1 MDFEE
6 RLQRAI
12 QRGQRRNESNAAEER
27 AKALSEDDFK
37 RLHSQIR
44 LELSEYIEQC
54 LKRLAA
60 HFPGFQVET
69 LYGDRG
75 WGAACSRDDLRMT
88 SGRRN
93 NEFSRFELAV
103 RPFSQYHVVDLQAK
117 GTVRNK
123 ELLIRRHYEDIV
135 QTDAARFKELI
146 DTWVVEYAE
155 LYAAGSS

>member
-12 QRGQRRNESNAAEER
+12 QRGHRRHESSAAEDR
-27 AKALSEDDFK
+27 AKALTEEDFK
-37 RLHSQIR
+37 RIHSQMR

-75 WGAACSRDDLRMT
+75 WGAACNRDDLRVK
-88 SGRRN
+88 SGRRS
-93 NEFSRFELAV
+93 NEFSRFEIAV
-103 RPFSQYHVVDLQAK
+103 RPFSSYHVVDLQAK

-123 ELLIRRHYEDIV
+123 ELLSRRHFENIAD
-135 QTDAARFKELI
+135 TDAASFKELI
-146 DTWVVEYAE
+146 DTWIVEYAE
-155 LYAAGSS
+155 LYAAANP

>member
-12 QRGQRRNESNAAEER
+12 QRGQRRHQSSAAEAR
-27 AKALSEDDFK
+27 AKALSEDDLK
-37 RLHSQIR
+37 RMHSQIR

-54 LKRLAA
+54 LKRLAG

-75 WGAACSRDDLRMT
+75 WGAACSRDDLRVAA
-88 SGRRN
+88 GRRTN
-93 NEFSRFELAV
+93 VFSRFELAV
-103 RPFSQYHVVDLQAK
+103 RPFSSYHVVDLQAK
-117 GTVRNK
+117 GTVRNR
-123 ELLIRRHYEDIV
+123 ELLSRRHFENIAD
-135 QTDAARFKELI
+135 TDAARFKELI

-155 LYAAGSS
+155 LYSANP